1 MWRTEI
7 GSEGDIIREA
17 HTHPGHP
24 HGSQHPLSPLLWQ
37 PHHPCNS
44 RGSNRPIGLHSL
56 TTIVVRINQA
66 LSGNWSE
73 KSKHSGDIGLNS
85 KDIILKSSPRTRSE
99 QSCHAG
105 VTHSLVTFKKDANC
119 WRLFLTSVG
128 PVLTSV
134 WGYFDLNG
142 AGFAINKAGFDL
154 SGTGGY
160 GGRCC
165 ERDVACPLASYRT
178 SPHHCP
184 NGGA

>member
-1 MWRTEI
+1 MQAFRGQGWIHWMNKSQNTFGTE
-7 GSEGDIIREA
+7 
-17 HTHPGHP
+17 
-24 HGSQHPLSPLLWQ
+24 L
-37 PHHPCNS
+37 PC
-44 RGSNRPIGLHSL
+44 RG
-56 TTIVVRINQA
+56 
-66 LSGNWSE
+66 
-73 KSKHSGDIGLNS
+73 
-85 KDIILKSSPRTRSE
+85 
-99 QSCHAG
+99 
-105 VTHSLVTFKKDANC
+105 THSVVTFKMDKNC

-128 PVLTSV
+128 PVLTSI

-154 SGTGGY
+154 SGAGGY